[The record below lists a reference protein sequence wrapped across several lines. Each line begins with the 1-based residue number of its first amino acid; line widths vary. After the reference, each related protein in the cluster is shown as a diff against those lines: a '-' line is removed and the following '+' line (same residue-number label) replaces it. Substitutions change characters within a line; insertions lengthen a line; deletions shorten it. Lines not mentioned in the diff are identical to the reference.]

1 MPPAFHAG
9 PGDRRG
15 KVAQPARGRG
25 RGGARGGAFFWAEA
39 AGGVHPGWF
48 VEITYGAATWADFL
62 GRGVA
67 VEPRL
72 VKQAVDEKERGN
84 RQVASG
90 LEIVMTGDWA
100 A

>member
-1 MPPAFHAG
+1 L
-9 PGDRRG
+9 
-15 KVAQPARGRG
+15 
-25 RGGARGGAFFWAEA
+25 
-39 AGGVHPGWF
+39 F

-72 VKQAVDEKERGN
+72 VKQAVDEKERCN
-84 RQVASG
+84 RQVAGG